1 MRALYCFSFGPKK
14 EYVETDFKPVEYQLG
29 STLITFLSTD
39 FARLRKKLLVRAT
52 PMIENDAITEIKN
65 ELCAI
70 HPFGERFAQS
80 LFFEEQLA
88 DALDARLEGFEKLQ
102 KQLSAF
108 VDATLLLD
116 SSDLST
122 SQRLALYRSR
132 DFQAATAMAGL
143 NLKMRAERKLYVD
156 GRNFD
161 PVLAADRISKP
172 PKSVRFAR
180 IEGSDDLGA
189 TLLTELLEM
198 VDQNVHVQKCE
209 YCHRYFLPYSAKAR
223 YCDRVADRTGKTCK
237 DLAAKEKHEKK
248 IAADEG
254 LNLIR
259 QRIKTYD
266 MRVRRAPTVYTDEE
280 FQKWKA
286 HAEEVRDLYI
296 DGKLTFNQ
304 LEALSELPPRK

>member
-80 LFFEEQLA
+80 LFFEEKLA

-122 SQRLALYRSR
+122 SQRLALYMGR
-132 DFQAATAMAGL
+132 DFQAATAMCGFYGSK
-143 NLKMRAERKLYVD
+143 NTVIV
-156 GRNFD
+156 FD
-161 PVLAADRISKP
+161 
-172 PKSVRFAR
+172 
-180 IEGSDDLGA
+180 
-189 TLLTELLEM
+189 
-198 VDQNVHVQKCE
+198 
-209 YCHRYFLPYSAKAR
+209 LP
-223 YCDRVADRTGKTCK
+223 
-237 DLAAKEKHEKK
+237 
-248 IAADEG
+248 I
-254 LNLIR
+254 
-259 QRIKTYD
+259 
-266 MRVRRAPTVYTDEE
+266 
-280 FQKWKA
+280 
-286 HAEEVRDLYI
+286 
-296 DGKLTFNQ
+296 
-304 LEALSELPPRK
+304 